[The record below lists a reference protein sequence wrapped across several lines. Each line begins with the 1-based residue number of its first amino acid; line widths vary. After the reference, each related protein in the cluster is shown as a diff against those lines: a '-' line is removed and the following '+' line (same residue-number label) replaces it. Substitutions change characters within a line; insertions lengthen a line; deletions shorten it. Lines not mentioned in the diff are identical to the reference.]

1 MALSLDTDK
10 KTLKEVLTANA
21 HPHVSV
27 LMGAYKAKGLGS
39 ESPTLSETTEKALC
53 DATSVTAAS
62 THSLLDLLVEQALAR
77 GQLVNATI
85 SQKLKAVVAS
95 ATMGKLSGLKSPPFP
110 PPPPQSSPVGF
121 PGVGTCQLFEATGPQ
136 VAQPPGQVDDTNAGC
151 GK

>member
-21 HPHVSV
+21 LPHVSV
-27 LMGAYKAKGLGS
+27 LMGANKAKGLGS

-62 THSLLDLLVEQALAR
+62 THSLDLLAEQALAR

-121 PGVGTCQLFEATGPQ
+121 PGVGMCQLFEATGQQ
-136 VAQPPGQVDDTNAGC
+136 VAQPPGQVDDINAGC